1 MAASQLGSCASS
13 GCAWWPR
20 AARHAR
26 GGPRPLGPRP
36 RPQLLE
42 LATSKVADS
51 TALCPCRYEDVWLA
65 AKATAFGVEQNFE
78 VQSITALLSIS
89 PDGVTK
95 LLEKFHSLDLSG
107 DGLLGEDEFAA
118 ALGLQDA
125 SPKYAAR
132 LFSFFDAD
140 GSGAISY
147 VEFVQGLALLSPNAS
162 AEEKVKA
169 AFLLCD
175 LDASGGVT
183 LANLTRVLELC
194 HAGANLAADPPA
206 ADPSTADPS
215 TADPSTADPSAVA
228 VTPFYQ
234 QSEPRRLSAF
244 SKYDVNKDRVLDY
257 EEFAAF
263 VRDHTDILAAS
274 EGLMRGRLGST
285 TELLPSLTESVAKI
299 KRERSEK
306 AAVMQ

>member
-1 MAASQLGSCASS
+1 M
-13 GCAWWPR
+13 
-20 AARHAR
+20 
-26 GGPRPLGPRP
+26 
-36 RPQLLE
+36 
-42 LATSKVADS
+42 
-51 TALCPCRYEDVWLA
+51 
-65 AKATAFGVEQNFE
+65 
-78 VQSITALLSIS
+78 
-89 PDGVTK
+89 
-95 LLEKFHSLDLSG
+95 
-107 DGLLGEDEFAA
+107 
-118 ALGLQDA
+118 
-125 SPKYAAR
+125 
-132 LFSFFDAD
+132 
-140 GSGAISY
+140 
-147 VEFVQGLALLSPNAS
+147 QGLALLSPNAS

-194 HAGANLAADPPA
+194 HAGANL
-206 ADPSTADPS
+206 
-215 TADPSTADPSAVA
+215 TADPSAVA

>member
-1 MAASQLGSCASS
+1 M
-13 GCAWWPR
+13 
-20 AARHAR
+20 
-26 GGPRPLGPRP
+26 
-36 RPQLLE
+36 
-42 LATSKVADS
+42 
-51 TALCPCRYEDVWLA
+51 
-65 AKATAFGVEQNFE
+65 
-78 VQSITALLSIS
+78 
-89 PDGVTK
+89 
-95 LLEKFHSLDLSG
+95 
-107 DGLLGEDEFAA
+107 
-118 ALGLQDA
+118 
-125 SPKYAAR
+125 
-132 LFSFFDAD
+132 
-140 GSGAISY
+140 
-147 VEFVQGLALLSPNAS
+147 QGLALLSPNAS

-206 ADPSTADPS
+206 
-215 TADPSTADPSAVA
+215 ADPSTADPSAVA

-274 EGLMRGRLGST
+274 EGLMRGRPGST